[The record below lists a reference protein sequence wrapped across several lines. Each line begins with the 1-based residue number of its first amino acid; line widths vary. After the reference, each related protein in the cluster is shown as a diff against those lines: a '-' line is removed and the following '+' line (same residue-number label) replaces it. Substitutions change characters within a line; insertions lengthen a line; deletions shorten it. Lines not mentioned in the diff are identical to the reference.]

1 MNGIEFDLSW
11 LSRTRLNLCWVLW
24 DVQAERLLKI
34 EDQLRRRVVGQDE
47 AIKVPA
53 DPCLKFD
60 VFMNSQGAA

>member
-1 MNGIEFDLSW
+1 MPYLTLLSVCW
-11 LSRTRLNLCWVLW
+11 SLS

-53 DPCLKFD
+53 DPPIT
-60 VFMNSQGAA
+60 